1 MNKKNTIIKQY
12 NVIKSHKNTANI
24 YNPKKKK
31 NFTKTL
37 KTFTTK
43 NRQKIL

>member
-31 NFTKTL
+31 LYENIENIYYEKHT
-37 KTFTTK
+37 
-43 NRQKIL
+43 KIL